1 MAKQAKATKS
11 SGGDNFTRWLV
22 IGMVT
27 LVVASGAI
35 FSVVG
40 EKSKANES
48 FAILSD
54 FKAGPTV
61 VSTVDDA
68 NGAGITF
75 NNGAAKTVDIWEDP
89 QCPVCKNFED
99 ANGDYI
105 ESLVRDKKAT
115 VRFHVLSFLGDES
128 VRAANASFCAAE
140 EGQYLDF
147 HHALYAVQSPLENS
161 GFWSNDKLVSIGAKI
176 GITSKKFADCV
187 TKGSK
192 IDLVK
197 ANYDSMQ
204 KFGVQGTPTVFI
216 NGKLW
221 ERKSPDFNLAEFKA
235 AVEAA

>member
-1 MAKQAKATKS
+1 MAKQQAKAQ
-11 SGGDNFTRWLV
+11 DNTTRWIV
-22 IGMVT
+22 IAMVL
-27 LVVASGAI
+27 LVVVTGVV
-35 FSVVG
+35 FSLMSQNNK
-40 EKSKANES
+40 ENES
-48 FAILSD
+48 LAALNGTKLKPAITSTIDPTNGSAIVLN
-54 FKAGPTV
+54 AGATKV
-61 VSTVDDA
+61 IDV
-68 NGAGITF
+68 
-75 NNGAAKTVDIWEDP
+75 WEDP
-89 QCPVCKNFED
+89 QCPICKKFED

-128 VRAANASFCAAE
+128 VRAANASFCAAD

-161 GFWSNDKLVSIGAKI
+161 GFWSNQKLIDIATKI
-176 GITSKKFADCV
+176 GIKSTKFADCV
-187 TKGSK
+187 NKGSK
-192 IDLVK
+192 INLVK

-204 KFGVQGTPTVFI
+204 KFGVKGTPTVFI